1 MGISILI
8 VDDDKLLVEKLEET
22 VNWSGIGIDMVFTA
36 NNIRQAQKL
45 LEEYPIEMLLCDID
59 MPQGNGLELLEW
71 IRYKK
76 LDIECTFLSS
86 YANFAYAQM
95 ALKLSSREYLLKPIS
110 NVDLETAL
118 RRVVGIV
125 QEKHQ
130 KQKKQEKKGENEKQF
145 WEDLLVQCLQEEYWI
160 ERAKKSGYC
169 TPDETFR
176 LILLRV
182 LEIPDKEHYKK
193 EISLYNFVITNI
205 ANKNH
210 KGEMMMRKKTKMAW
224 SVALSAAMAAGLLA
238 GCGSNGGT
246 ESTSGST
253 AASSAKTESSA
264 SDTTDTSD
272 RPTYKIATVRWTDTW
287 PTDFLHEGVM
297 KEIEDKMNINID
309 WQVYYNSDW
318 SEQKSLLLASGDL
331 PDAFLGSICLTQA
344 DMAQNKS
351 AFLDLTDL
359 IEKDMPNLKAAFE
372 ADPELKAVCTSR
384 DGRIYSL
391 PKKLPLRP
399 KVCGDVMCINQE
411 WLDNLGLE
419 TPKTYKE
426 LEEVLVK
433 FATEDAD
440 GDGDPT
446 NEIGITN
453 AASSGLLSGDLRHI
467 LSPFGT
473 MVSRDGNYM
482 GLNGEGKPVFMPME
496 ENYKEA
502 VKWMRQLWEEGVVDP
517 EYFTQDGSMQTAK
530 QQADGGSQ
538 VGLIFGWTADAQVGP
553 NVNQFKTLEAVEGYD
568 GNHYVEAATN
578 YLDISDRE
586 LMISKDCKDP
596 DTLLKWAD
604 EFYTD
609 LASLQTFY
617 GTIGSQITDNGD
629 GTYNVDVPSDGSS
642 LDTSAWSNSLRD
654 FGPKY
659 MNEDFYDKVSL
670 PEDQGDGVK
679 LADDAINE
687 KYVDTEKNCGFPMV
701 QYTDEDLSRITA
713 IGTDIYKYVEA
724 QYAHWVVDGGIDDE
738 WDSYIDQLKAMGID
752 EFLQIQTDAY
762 NAYKENL
769 AK

>member
-1 MGISILI
+1 
-8 VDDDKLLVEKLEET
+8 
-22 VNWSGIGIDMVFTA
+22 
-36 NNIRQAQKL
+36 
-45 LEEYPIEMLLCDID
+45 
-59 MPQGNGLELLEW
+59 
-71 IRYKK
+71 
-76 LDIECTFLSS
+76 
-86 YANFAYAQM
+86 
-95 ALKLSSREYLLKPIS
+95 
-110 NVDLETAL
+110 
-118 RRVVGIV
+118 
-125 QEKHQ
+125 
-130 KQKKQEKKGENEKQF
+130 
-145 WEDLLVQCLQEEYWI
+145 
-160 ERAKKSGYC
+160 
-169 TPDETFR
+169 
-176 LILLRV
+176 
-182 LEIPDKEHYKK
+182 
-193 EISLYNFVITNI
+193 
-205 ANKNH
+205 
-210 KGEMMMRKKTKMAW
+210 MMRKKTKMAW

-238 GCGSNGGT
+238 GCGSNGGA

-264 SDTTDTSD
+264 GDTADTSD

-453 AASSGLLSGDLRHI
+453 SAGSGLLSGDLRHI

-517 EYFTQDGSMQTAK
+517 EYFTQDGSMKTAK

-538 VGLIFGWTADAQVGP
+538 VGLIFGWTADAEVGP

-629 GTYNVDVPSDGSS
+629 GTCNVDVPSDGSS

-659 MNEDFYDKVSL
+659 MNGDFYDKVSL
-670 PEDQGDGVK
+670 PEDQGDGIK

>member
-1 MGISILI
+1 
-8 VDDDKLLVEKLEET
+8 
-22 VNWSGIGIDMVFTA
+22 
-36 NNIRQAQKL
+36 
-45 LEEYPIEMLLCDID
+45 
-59 MPQGNGLELLEW
+59 
-71 IRYKK
+71 
-76 LDIECTFLSS
+76 
-86 YANFAYAQM
+86 
-95 ALKLSSREYLLKPIS
+95 
-110 NVDLETAL
+110 
-118 RRVVGIV
+118 
-125 QEKHQ
+125 
-130 KQKKQEKKGENEKQF
+130 
-145 WEDLLVQCLQEEYWI
+145 
-160 ERAKKSGYC
+160 
-169 TPDETFR
+169 
-176 LILLRV
+176 
-182 LEIPDKEHYKK
+182 
-193 EISLYNFVITNI
+193 
-205 ANKNH
+205 
-210 KGEMMMRKKTKMAW
+210 MMRKKTKMAW

-426 LEEVLVK
+426 LEEGLVK

-473 MVSRDGNYM
+473 MVSRADNYM
-482 GLNGEGKPVFMPME
+482 GLNSEGEPVFMPAQ

-502 VKWMRQLWEEGVVDP
+502 VEWMHGLWEKGILDP
-517 EYFTQDGSMQTAK
+517 EYFTQEASMATSK
-530 QQADGGSQ
+530 RQAEGGSQ
-538 VGLIFGWTADAQVGP
+538 VGLITGWTADSEAGG
-553 NVNQFKTLEAVEGYD
+553 NADQFVLLEALQGPD
-568 GNHYVEAATN
+568 GNRYVENASN
-578 YLDISDRE
+578 YVDISDRE
-586 LMISKDCKDP
+586 LVISKDCENPEK
-596 DTLLKWAD
+596 LLAWAD
-604 EFYTD
+604 DFYDNVVT
-609 LASLQTFY
+609 LQTTY
-617 GTIGSQITDNGD
+617 GSISDGCITDNGD
-629 GTYNVDVPSDGSS
+629 GTYAVNEPEDGSS
-642 LDTSAWSNSLRD
+642 LDTSAWSNALKD

-659 MNEDFYDKVSL
+659 MTEDFEANVTL
-670 PEDQGDGVK
+670 PADQGDGIRLLEDEVN
-679 LADDAINE
+679 A
-687 KYVDTEKNCGFPMV
+687 KYVTTDKNVGFPMV
-701 QYTDEDLSRITA
+701 QYTSDEQNTLTML
-713 IGTDIYKYVEA
+713 GTDIYQYVEA
-724 QYAHWVVDGGIDDE
+724 QYAHWVVDGGIEEE
-738 WDSYIDQLKAMGID
+738 WDAYLEQLDAMG
-752 EFLQIQTDAY
+752 LQDLVKAQTDAY
-762 NAYKENL
+762 NAYLETL
-769 AK
+769 GE

>member
-1 MGISILI
+1 
-8 VDDDKLLVEKLEET
+8 
-22 VNWSGIGIDMVFTA
+22 
-36 NNIRQAQKL
+36 
-45 LEEYPIEMLLCDID
+45 
-59 MPQGNGLELLEW
+59 
-71 IRYKK
+71 
-76 LDIECTFLSS
+76 
-86 YANFAYAQM
+86 
-95 ALKLSSREYLLKPIS
+95 
-110 NVDLETAL
+110 
-118 RRVVGIV
+118 
-125 QEKHQ
+125 
-130 KQKKQEKKGENEKQF
+130 
-145 WEDLLVQCLQEEYWI
+145 
-160 ERAKKSGYC
+160 
-169 TPDETFR
+169 
-176 LILLRV
+176 
-182 LEIPDKEHYKK
+182 
-193 EISLYNFVITNI
+193 
-205 ANKNH
+205 
-210 KGEMMMRKKTKMAW
+210 MMRKKTKMAW

-287 PTDFLHEGVM
+287 PTDFLKEGVM

-502 VKWMRQLWEEGVVDP
+502 
-517 EYFTQDGSMQTAK
+517 
-530 QQADGGSQ
+530 
-538 VGLIFGWTADAQVGP
+538 
-553 NVNQFKTLEAVEGYD
+553 
-568 GNHYVEAATN
+568 ATN

-586 LMISKDCKDP
+586 FMISKDCKDP

-617 GTIGSQITDNGD
+617 GSVGSQITDNGD

>member
-1 MGISILI
+1 
-8 VDDDKLLVEKLEET
+8 
-22 VNWSGIGIDMVFTA
+22 
-36 NNIRQAQKL
+36 
-45 LEEYPIEMLLCDID
+45 
-59 MPQGNGLELLEW
+59 
-71 IRYKK
+71 
-76 LDIECTFLSS
+76 
-86 YANFAYAQM
+86 
-95 ALKLSSREYLLKPIS
+95 
-110 NVDLETAL
+110 
-118 RRVVGIV
+118 
-125 QEKHQ
+125 
-130 KQKKQEKKGENEKQF
+130 
-145 WEDLLVQCLQEEYWI
+145 
-160 ERAKKSGYC
+160 
-169 TPDETFR
+169 
-176 LILLRV
+176 
-182 LEIPDKEHYKK
+182 
-193 EISLYNFVITNI
+193 
-205 ANKNH
+205 
-210 KGEMMMRKKTKMAW
+210 MMMRKKTKMAW

-238 GCGSNGGT
+238 GCGSNGGA

-453 AASSGLLSGDLRHI
+453 SAGSGLLSGDLRHI

-517 EYFTQDGSMQTAK
+517 EYFTQDGSMKTA
-530 QQADGGSQ
+530 
-538 VGLIFGWTADAQVGP
+538 
-553 NVNQFKTLEAVEGYD
+553 
-568 GNHYVEAATN
+568 
-578 YLDISDRE
+578 
-586 LMISKDCKDP
+586 
-596 DTLLKWAD
+596 
-604 EFYTD
+604 
-609 LASLQTFY
+609 
-617 GTIGSQITDNGD
+617 
-629 GTYNVDVPSDGSS
+629 
-642 LDTSAWSNSLRD
+642 NSRQMEVLR
-654 FGPKY
+654 
-659 MNEDFYDKVSL
+659 
-670 PEDQGDGVK
+670 
-679 LADDAINE
+679 
-687 KYVDTEKNCGFPMV
+687 
-701 QYTDEDLSRITA
+701 
-713 IGTDIYKYVEA
+713 
-724 QYAHWVVDGGIDDE
+724 
-738 WDSYIDQLKAMGID
+738 
-752 EFLQIQTDAY
+752 
-762 NAYKENL
+762 
-769 AK
+769 